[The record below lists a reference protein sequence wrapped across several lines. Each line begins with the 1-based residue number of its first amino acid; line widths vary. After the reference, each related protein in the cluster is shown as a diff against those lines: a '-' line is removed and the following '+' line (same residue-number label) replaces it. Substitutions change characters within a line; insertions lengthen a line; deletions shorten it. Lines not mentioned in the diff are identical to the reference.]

1 MSRLYCAFLAF
12 FEDAKSNKI
21 LSLPTTTSL
30 EDNNAMF
37 EELHNVNDGFAKVVK
52 WEFEVEDE
60 WLPFYGPSSSIF
72 QNENDLVYLGYMASW
87 MENREVMPK
96 LL

>member
-21 LSLPTTTSL
+21 LSLPNTTSL

-60 WLPFYGPSSSIF
+60 FTV
-72 QNENDLVYLGYMASW
+72 LVLAYSKMKMTLSTLDIWPVGW
-87 MENREVMPK
+87 KTEK
-96 LL
+96 